1 MKKKTERL
9 HRLVQKLASKYG
21 KKDEDVLRLQ
31 AELDT
36 LVLMEKTVG
45 KDADAAK
52 VVSTGPSPA
61 KLLYLEAQRGSKQ

>member
-1 MKKKTERL
+1 MKRKTARL
-9 HRLVQKLASKYG
+9 QRLVQKLSSKYG

-36 LVLMEKTVG
+36 LVKMEKSGDEGESALT
-45 KDADAAK
+45 

-61 KLLYLEAQRGSKQ
+61 KLLYLEALRASRK